1 MTTEPI
7 GDLQNRIRDIID
19 RTMSSNCF
27 CKYDGAEFAI
37 TILQKL
43 IDEYMMIMKEI
54 EE

>member
-1 MTTEPI
+1 MITEPI
-7 GDLQNRIRDIID
+7 GNLQNRIRDIID

-43 IDEYMMIMKEI
+43 INEYMMIMKEL